1 MDQNDSNHLIFLNI
15 ADFIIQ
21 IKTDTEFT
29 PEPGYELF
37 FTDDKQTTD
46 FVVNCKAGIPADI
59 FAKKKPVFEAENE
72 QQKFYDIYRHNEGL
86 GFVIYNQQQKNTIQQ
101 IALLDK
107 EFRNWT
113 IYASDI
119 AEFNPLRYPMGPI
132 IMHYMTIKTNSVMM
146 HASCAFDGQRGR
158 MFSGFSGVGKSTMSR
173 IWAEAGSTIINDDRL
188 IIRELGNKFFVYN
201 TPMYYKDIP
210 KKAPLNAIY
219 LIHHSPEN
227 KIQKLKGALAASRTM
242 AFCIQNN
249 YDRSFVAERIGFF
262 ARLAAAV
269 DIYDLGFVPNAS
281 VIEFIKAHE

>member
-1 MDQNDSNHLIFLNI
+1 MIQNEANYEFCLNI

-21 IKTDTEFT
+21 IKSDIVFQ
-29 PEPGYELF
+29 PETGYECFL
-37 FTDDKQTTD
+37 TDKKQTAD
-46 FVVNCKAGIPADI
+46 FVLNCKAEIAADI
-59 FAKKKPVFEAENE
+59 FAGQKPVFEAENE

-86 GFVIYNQQQKNTIQQ
+86 GFVIYNQQQRNTIQQ
-101 IALLDK
+101 IAILDK
-107 EFRNWT
+107 DFRNWT
-113 IYASDI
+113 IYSSKKSDY
-119 AEFNPLRYPMGPI
+119 NPLRYPMGPI

-146 HASCAFDGQRGR
+146 HASCAFDGQRAR

-173 IWAEAGSTIINDDRL
+173 IWAEAGNTIINDDRL
-188 IIRELGNKFFVYN
+188 IIREIENKFFVYN
-201 TPMYYKDIP
+201 TPMYYRDIP
-210 KKAPLNAIY
+210 KKAPLNAVY

-281 VIEFIKAHE
+281 VVEFIKAHE

>member
-1 MDQNDSNHLIFLNI
+1 MGQNEANYEFCLNI

-21 IKTDTEFT
+21 IKSDIAFQ
-29 PEPGYELF
+29 PETGYECFL
-37 FTDDKQTTD
+37 TDKKQTTD
-46 FVVNCKAGIPADI
+46 FVINCKAEIVADI
-59 FAKKKPVFEAENE
+59 FAGQKPVFEAENE

-173 IWAEAGSTIINDDRL
+173 IWAEAGNTIINDDRL
-188 IIRELGNKFFVYN
+188 IIRELENKFFVYN

-210 KKAPLNAIY
+210 KKAPLNAVY

-249 YDRSFVAERIGFF
+249 YDQNFVAERLDFF
-262 ARLAAAV
+262 VRLAAAV

>member
-1 MDQNDSNHLIFLNI
+1 MGQNEANYEFCLNI

-21 IKTDTEFT
+21 IKSDIAFQ
-29 PEPGYELF
+29 PETGYESF
-37 FTDDKQTTD
+37 FTDKKQTTD
-46 FVVNCKAGIPADI
+46 FVVNCKAEIPLTI
-59 FAKKKPVFEAENE
+59 FAGQNPVFEAENE

-86 GFVIYNQQQKNTIQQ
+86 GFVIYNQQQRNTIQQ
-101 IALLDK
+101 IAILDK
-107 EFRNWT
+107 DFRNWT
-113 IYASDI
+113 IYSSKKSDY
-119 AEFNPLRYPMGPI
+119 NPLRYPMGPI

-173 IWAEAGSTIINDDRL
+173 IWAEAGNTIINDDRL
-188 IIRELGNKFFVYN
+188 IIRELEIKFFVYN

-210 KKAPLNAIY
+210 KKAPLNAVY

-249 YDRSFVAERIGFF
+249 YDQNFVAERLDFF
-262 ARLAAAV
+262 VRLAAAV

>member
-1 MDQNDSNHLIFLNI
+1 MGQNEANYEFCLNI

-21 IKTDTEFT
+21 IKSDIAFQ
-29 PEPGYELF
+29 PEAGYEYFL
-37 FTDDKQTTD
+37 TDKKQTTD
-46 FVVNCKAGIPADI
+46 FVINCKAEIVADI
-59 FAKKKPVFEAENE
+59 FAGQKPVFEAENE

-86 GFVIYNQQQKNTIQQ
+86 GFVIYNQQQRNTIQQ
-101 IALLDK
+101 IAILDK
-107 EFRNWT
+107 DFRNWT
-113 IYASDI
+113 IYSSKKSDY
-119 AEFNPLRYPMGPI
+119 NPLRYPMGPI

-173 IWAEAGSTIINDDRL
+173 IWAEAGNTIINDDRL
-188 IIRELGNKFFVYN
+188 IIRELENKFFVYN

-210 KKAPLNAIY
+210 KKAPLNAVY

-249 YDRSFVAERIGFF
+249 YDQNFVAERLDFF
-262 ARLAAAV
+262 VRLAAAV

>member
-1 MDQNDSNHLIFLNI
+1 MGQNEANYEFCLNI

-21 IKTDTEFT
+21 IKSDIAFQ
-29 PEPGYELF
+29 PETGYECFL
-37 FTDDKQTTD
+37 TDKKQTTD
-46 FVVNCKAGIPADI
+46 FVINCKAEIVADI
-59 FAKKKPVFEAENE
+59 FAGQKPVFEAENE

-86 GFVIYNQQQKNTIQQ
+86 GFVIYNQQQRNTIQQ
-101 IALLDK
+101 IAILDK
-107 EFRNWT
+107 DFRNWT
-113 IYASDI
+113 IYSSKKSDY
-119 AEFNPLRYPMGPI
+119 NPLRYPMGPI

-173 IWAEAGSTIINDDRL
+173 IWAEAGNTIINDDRL
-188 IIRELGNKFFVYN
+188 IIRELENKFFVYN

-210 KKAPLNAIY
+210 KKAPLNAVY

-249 YDRSFVAERIGFF
+249 YDQNFVAERLDFF
-262 ARLAAAV
+262 VRLAAAV

>member
-1 MDQNDSNHLIFLNI
+1 MGQNEANYEFCLNI

-21 IKTDTEFT
+21 IKSDIAFQ
-29 PEPGYELF
+29 PETGYECFL
-37 FTDDKQTTD
+37 TDKKQTTD
-46 FVVNCKAGIPADI
+46 FVINCKAEIVADI
-59 FAKKKPVFEAENE
+59 FAGQKPVFEAENE

-86 GFVIYNQQQKNTIQQ
+86 GFVIYNQQQRNTIQQ
-101 IALLDK
+101 IAILDK
-107 EFRNWT
+107 DFRNWT
-113 IYASDI
+113 IYSSKKSDY
-119 AEFNPLRYPMGPI
+119 NPLRYPMGPI

-188 IIRELGNKFFVYN
+188 IIRELENKFFVYN

-210 KKAPLNAIY
+210 KKAPLNAVY

-249 YDRSFVAERIGFF
+249 YDQNFVAERLDFF
-262 ARLAAAV
+262 VRLAAAV

>member
-1 MDQNDSNHLIFLNI
+1 MDQNDSNHAIFLNI

-37 FTDDKQTTD
+37 LTDDKQTTD
-46 FVVNCKAGIPADI
+46 FVVNCKTGIPANI
-59 FAKKKPVFEAENE
+59 FAGQKPVFEAENE

-101 IALLDK
+101 IAILDK
-107 EFRNWT
+107 DFRNWT
-113 IYASDI
+113 IYSSKESDY
-119 AEFNPLRYPMGPI
+119 NPLRYPMGPI
-132 IMHYMTIKTNSVMM
+132 IMHYMTIRTNSVMM
-146 HASCAFDGQRGR
+146 HASCTFDGQRGR

-173 IWAEAGSTIINDDRL
+173 IWAEAGNTIINDDRL
-188 IIRELGNKFFVYN
+188 IIRELENKFFVYN

-210 KKAPLNAIY
+210 KKAPLNAVY
-219 LIHHSPEN
+219 LIRHSPEN

-262 ARLAAAV
+262 ARLAATV

>member
-1 MDQNDSNHLIFLNI
+1 MGQNEANYEFCLNI

-21 IKTDTEFT
+21 IKSDIAFQ
-29 PEPGYELF
+29 PETGYECFL
-37 FTDDKQTTD
+37 TDKKQTTD
-46 FVVNCKAGIPADI
+46 FVINCKAEIVADI
-59 FAKKKPVFEAENE
+59 FAGQKPVFEAENE

-86 GFVIYNQQQKNTIQQ
+86 GFVIYNQQQRNTIQQ
-101 IALLDK
+101 IAILDK
-107 EFRNWT
+107 DFRNWT
-113 IYASDI
+113 IYSSKKSDY
-119 AEFNPLRYPMGPI
+119 NPLRYPMGPI

-173 IWAEAGSTIINDDRL
+173 IWAEAGNTIINDDRL
-188 IIRELGNKFFVYN
+188 IIRELENKFFVYN

-210 KKAPLNAIY
+210 KKAPLNAVY
-219 LIHHSPEN
+219 LIRHSPEN

-249 YDRSFVAERIGFF
+249 YDQNFVAERLDFF
-262 ARLAAAV
+262 VRLAAAV

>member
-37 FTDDKQTTD
+37 LTDDKQTTD
-46 FVVNCKAGIPADI
+46 FVVNCKTGIPADI
-59 FAKKKPVFEAENE
+59 FAKKKTVFEAENE

>member
-1 MDQNDSNHLIFLNI
+1 MGQNEANYEFCLNI

-21 IKTDTEFT
+21 IKSDIAFQ
-29 PEPGYELF
+29 PETGYECFL
-37 FTDDKQTTD
+37 TDKKQTTD
-46 FVVNCKAGIPADI
+46 FVINCKAEIVADI
-59 FAKKKPVFEAENE
+59 FAGQKPVFEAENE

-86 GFVIYNQQQKNTIQQ
+86 GFVIYNQQQRNTIQQ
-101 IALLDK
+101 IAILDK
-107 EFRNWT
+107 DFRNWT
-113 IYASDI
+113 IYSSKKSDY
-119 AEFNPLRYPMGPI
+119 NPLRYPMGPI

-146 HASCAFDGQRGR
+146 HASCAFDGQLGR

-173 IWAEAGSTIINDDRL
+173 IWAEAGNTIINDDRL
-188 IIRELGNKFFVYN
+188 IIRELENKFFVYN

-210 KKAPLNAIY
+210 KKAPLNAVY

-249 YDRSFVAERIGFF
+249 YDQNFVAERLDFF
-262 ARLAAAV
+262 VRLAAAV